1 LKAKFGQASRHE
13 IMNKK
18 FLSIISILTLTPL
31 VFYIFQ
37 VNTLAREAYLI
48 KKYEKNLVQLSSEG
62 ETLKVDFSKVNSLS
76 NLENYLQNGNFEKV
90 TQVKY
95 IQILEGSV
103 AAK

>member
-1 LKAKFGQASRHE
+1 
-13 IMNKK
+13 MNKK

>member
-1 LKAKFGQASRHE
+1 
-13 IMNKK
+13 MNKK
-18 FLSIISILTLTPL
+18 FLIMISILILTPL

-37 VNTLAREAYLI
+37 VNALTRETYLI
-48 KKYEKNLVQLSSEG
+48 KNYEKNLGQLSSES

-95 IQILEGSV
+95 IQILESSV
-103 AAK
+103 AAR

>member
-1 LKAKFGQASRHE
+1 
-13 IMNKK
+13 MNKK

-48 KKYEKNLVQLSSEG
+48 KKYEKNLVHLSSEG

>member
-1 LKAKFGQASRHE
+1 
-13 IMNKK
+13 M
-18 FLSIISILTLTPL
+18 ISILILTPL

-37 VNTLAREAYLI
+37 VNALTRETYLI
-48 KKYEKNLVQLSSEG
+48 KNYEKNLGQLSSES

-95 IQILEGSV
+95 IQILESSV
-103 AAK
+103 AAR

>member
-1 LKAKFGQASRHE
+1 MS
-13 IMNKK
+13 KK
-18 FLSIISILTLTPL
+18 FLIIFSILILTSL

-37 VNTLAREAYLI
+37 VNALTKETYLS
-48 KKYEKNLVQLSSEG
+48 KNYEKNLAQLSSES

-95 IQILEGSV
+95 IQILETSV
-103 AAK
+103 AARPR

>member
-1 LKAKFGQASRHE
+1 
-13 IMNKK
+13 MNKK
-18 FLSIISILTLTPL
+18 FLIMIFILILTPL

-37 VNTLAREAYLI
+37 VNALTRETYLI
-48 KKYEKNLVQLSSEG
+48 KNYEKNLGQLSSES

-95 IQILEGSV
+95 IQILESSV
-103 AAK
+103 AAR

>member
-1 LKAKFGQASRHE
+1 MRKVLLTITF
-13 IMNKK
+13 
-18 FLSIISILTLTPL
+18 ISILAPL

-37 VNTLAREAYLI
+37 VNALTRETYLI
-48 KKYEKNLVQLSSEG
+48 KNYEKNLAQLSSES
-62 ETLKVDFSKVNSLS
+62 ETLKVDFSKVNSLT

-95 IQILEGSV
+95 IQILETSV

>member
-1 LKAKFGQASRHE
+1 
-13 IMNKK
+13 M
-18 FLSIISILTLTPL
+18 ISILILTPL

-37 VNTLAREAYLI
+37 VNALTRETYLI
-48 KKYEKNLVQLSSEG
+48 KNYEKNLGQLSSES

-95 IQILEGSV
+95 IQILESSL
-103 AAK
+103 AAR